1 MSNNVTTKK
10 TAFGTPVQK
19 GNVTIYP
26 AVPAEILKAARGHKT
41 RVAAYVRVST
51 DSTGQE
57 GSLILQK
64 EYYENYIKSNPEY
77 EFVGI
82 YEDDGIT
89 ATSVEK
95 RKGFLKMIEGCQA
108 GRIDLILTKS
118 ISRFARNL
126 GDLLFYINMLNFL
139 EPPVEVYFE
148 TDRQSTFG
156 TLKEFS
162 IIFSGL
168 LAQEGSRFKSEAIT

>member
-1 MSNNVTTKK
+1 MNNNVTTKK
-10 TAFGTPVQK
+10 TSFGTPEQK

-26 AVPAEILKAARGHKT
+26 AVPVEILRTARGNKM

-57 GSLILQK
+57 GSLMLQK
-64 EYYENYIKSNPEY
+64 EYYEDYIKNNPDY

-95 RKGFLKMIEGCQA
+95 RKGFLKMIEDSLA
-108 GRIDLILTKS
+108 GKIDFILTKS

-126 GDLLFYINMLNFL
+126 GDLLY
-139 EPPVEVYFE
+139 
-148 TDRQSTFG
+148 
-156 TLKEFS
+156 
-162 IIFSGL
+162 
-168 LAQEGSRFKSEAIT
+168 